1 MLVNLLLWVTS
12 IVLNEHMQMKLQRVT
27 KNNKEN
33 EGYSLFRDTLH
44 RKEFSRMFLEL
55 LPEFL
60 TLPTLPKYTSVCFL
74 SVTHCL
80 VTMG

>member
-12 IVLNEHMQMKLQRVT
+12 VVLNEHMQMKLRRVT

-44 RKEFSRMFLEL
+44 RKEFGRMFLEL

-60 TLPTLPKYTSVCFL
+60 TLPTLPKYNFFCLL
-74 SVTHCL
+74 SV
-80 VTMG
+80 